1 MKIFIDDNTYIKFDS
16 VLIYPEEFNK
26 YNYDSFEK
34 EEHNQKSLRKL
45 HFVFF
50 INNQRIEYSIYQID
64 TLSNLQ
70 KTCKNLINYISK
82 EDYINLQDTNLIA
95 NLSVEDILKEKNKWK

>member
-95 NLSVEDILKEKNKWK
+95 NLSVEDILKEKNK

>member
-26 YNYDSFEK
+26 YNYDYSGK

-45 HFVFF
+45 HFIFF
-50 INNQRIEYSIYQID
+50 KNNQRIEYSIYQID

-70 KTCKNLINYISK
+70 KTCKNLIDYISK
-82 EDYINLQDTNLIA
+82 EDYINLQDTNLIT
-95 NLSVEDILKEKNKWK
+95 NLSVEDILKEKNK

>member
-45 HFVFF
+45 HFIFF
-50 INNQRIEYSIYQID
+50 KNNQRIEYSIYQID

-70 KTCKNLINYISK
+70 KTCKNLITYISK

-95 NLSVEDILKEKNKWK
+95 NLSVEDILKEKNK